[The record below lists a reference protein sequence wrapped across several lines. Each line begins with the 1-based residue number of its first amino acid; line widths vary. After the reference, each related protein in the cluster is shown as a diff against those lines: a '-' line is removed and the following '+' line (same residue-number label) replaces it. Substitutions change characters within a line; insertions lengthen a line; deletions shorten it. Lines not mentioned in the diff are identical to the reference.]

1 MRRPHRGT
9 RGPAPAAET
18 NAAPAPPAA
27 DEPASPTGAGPY
39 AEVVQP
45 PDGFVPLDLDGA
57 AQVTQPSHRP
67 PGVPEIIVPR
77 KVLETVDPMMLAP
90 QAPSRPPPS
99 KEIPVVCTL
108 CGTRMHAAPE
118 RIGQTMQCPD
128 CHTVNEI
135 KPPKK
140 PPKKRGPTLDGSTD
154 YKLEVAAQRPA
165 YRPVVAPRGDYE
177 ELAEFD
183 PAQRPPGWSRPEGRS
198 AAPSQSVSS
207 QPATFQPAPSTAT
220 EEAEALPQDDYD
232 DDDGEEIRVSAP
244 VERLEIKP
252 EIKPLPPPDPD
263 DYMYDGKYDDGL
275 IGDWADRKKGAHW
288 KKAPLMIGIIG
299 FLFYPEALLR
309 LVLYSIGLGAMINL
323 GWVTAAWAQSD
334 DPSYKVLSM
343 LLTVLTAGGLGVLAT
358 SFAAVLYTVVLDTA
372 NGNDK
377 IEGWP
382 DWSIF
387 DWIANAI
394 YFPAAAFVAGLPGSV
409 FTIAML
415 SIGLDPIYGAYAV
428 VAPLMLSWV
437 VLFPLVLYSMLAE
450 GTIAAPF
457 SAATVKSLK
466 EASDGWVFFY
476 MYSFVMGLVGGAA
489 LAFTG
494 SNYVLFR
501 IMGAAGVVAM
511 MLIYCRVLGRL
522 MWYASEKM
530 AKLERRRAAEE

>member
-9 RGPAPAAET
+9 RGPAIAAEANEPLRPPAPTEAANPAA
-18 NAAPAPPAA
+18 
-27 DEPASPTGAGPY
+27 AGPY
-39 AEVVQP
+39 AEVVDS
-45 PDGFVPLDLDGA
+45 PDGFVPLDLEGA
-57 AQVTQPSHRP
+57 APGTQPSHRP
-67 PGVPEIIVPR
+67 AGVPEIIVPR

-90 QAPSRPPPS
+90 QAPPKPPPS
-99 KEIPVVCTL
+99 KEIAVVCRL
-108 CGTRMHAAPE
+108 CGTRMHAPPE

-128 CHTVNEI
+128 CHTINEI

-140 PPKKRGPTLDGSTD
+140 PPKKRGPTLDGSSD

-183 PAQRPPGWSRPEGRS
+183 PAQRPPGWSRPEGP
-198 AAPSQSVSS
+198 AAAS
-207 QPATFQPAPSTAT
+207 QPAPSSAGAPTAT
-220 EEAEALPQDDYD
+220 EEPDAPSDEEDY

-244 VERLEIKP
+244 VERLEIRP

-263 DYMYDGKYDDGL
+263 DDMYDGKYDDGL
-275 IGDWADRKKGAHW
+275 IGDWADRKKGASW

-323 GWVTAAWAQSD
+323 GYVTAAWAQAD

-343 LLTVLTAGGLGVLAT
+343 LFTVLTAGGLGVLAT

-382 DWSIF
+382 DWSLF

-409 FTIAML
+409 FTIAMI
-415 SIGLDPIYGAYAV
+415 SIGLDPVYGAYAV

-437 VLFPLVLYSMLAE
+437 ILFPLVLYSMLAE
-450 GTIAAPF
+450 GTITAPF
-457 SAATVKSLK
+457 SAATAKSLK

-476 MYSFVMGLVGGAA
+476 MYSFVMGLLGGAA

-494 SNYVLFR
+494 SNFVVLR
-501 IMGAAGVVAM
+501 LMGAAGVVTMA
-511 MLIYCRVLGRL
+511 LIYCRVLGRL

-530 AKLERRRAAEE
+530 AKAERRRAAE